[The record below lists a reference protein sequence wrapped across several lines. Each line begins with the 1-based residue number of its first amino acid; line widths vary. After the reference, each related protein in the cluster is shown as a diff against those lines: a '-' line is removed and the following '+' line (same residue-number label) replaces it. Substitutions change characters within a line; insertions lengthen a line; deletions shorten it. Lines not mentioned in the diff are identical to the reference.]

1 MTAPSLGVLGLG
13 SRSTLYYIDQL
24 NRLFHKKNGAYST
37 CPFTLLN
44 TNFNLINP
52 YLPNNF
58 SKLIPQLSM
67 YLNNIEKLDLSHLII
82 PNITLHECIDQIN
95 TNVTIIHPVLETAQ
109 RLHQNNQSNALL
121 IGSRHSMNST
131 YIQTIFNQYNIQV
144 HIPSTTEISFID
156 ELRVSI
162 YNRTEKTDEV
172 HAFQSLVSSYAK
184 NMPVVIACTELS
196 MPEQDTHN
204 LYDMADIQIE
214 NALGFVK

>member
-1 MTAPSLGVLGLG
+1 MTAPSLAVLGLG
-13 SRSTLYYIDQL
+13 SRSTLYYINQL
-24 NRLFHKKNGAYST
+24 NQLFQKKYGGYST

-82 PNITLHECIDQIN
+82 PNITLHECVDQIN
-95 TNVTIIHPVLETAQ
+95 TNVTIIHPIHETAQ
-109 RLHQNNQSNALL
+109 KLHQNNQSNVLL

-131 YIQTIFNQYNIQV
+131 YIRTVFNQNNILIT
-144 HIPSTTEISFID
+144 IPNTEEISFID

-162 YNRTEKTDEV
+162 YNRTEKIDEI

-196 MPEQDTHN
+196 IPEQNTHN
-204 LYDMADIQIE
+204 LYDMVDIQIE